1 MKQNVPQ
8 LMKNSVQPITKN
20 NAKPC
25 IRKGV
30 LLIMKTNAE
39 QSMLMNVR
47 EVMCH
52 KQAVPL
58 ETLDTVVKAIA
69 VLYLKKFA
77 KLLLYPIVDKLQMN
91 R

>member
-1 MKQNVPQ
+1 
-8 LMKNSVQPITKN
+8 MKNSVQPIMKN
-20 NAKPC
+20 NVKPC
-25 IRKGV
+25 IRKDA

-58 ETLDTVVKAIA
+58 EMLDMVVAAIA
-69 VLYLKKFA
+69 DLYPKKFV

>member
-1 MKQNVPQ
+1 
-8 LMKNSVQPITKN
+8 MKNSVQPITKN
-20 NAKPC
+20 NVKPC
-25 IRKGV
+25 IKKGA

-58 ETLDTVVKAIA
+58 EMLDMVVKAIA
-69 VLYLKKFA
+69 DLYPKKFA
-77 KLLLYPIVDKLQMN
+77 KLLLYPIVGKLQMN